1 MIKIAVFV
9 FYVPRYRNEKIP
21 TNYLRCCQVM
31 SVSVAKP
38 VVAASLVASTV
49 VYLGYLWYKHRAEA
63 KECSDPPTAVNTE
76 RHLEQVQ
83 QRLHTIRRS
92 RLETLEEEP
101 ASSEHHS
108 KDQTVTISEH
118 SEETLKSEEISL
130 VNSPVEECRMA
141 VEESGLA
148 PVPDVFSA
156 LNDPLCGE
164 SDSYSSSPVK
174 SESAQSKSSCEWS
187 DLIEQDLKE
196 MQVCPP

>member
-1 MIKIAVFV
+1 
-9 FYVPRYRNEKIP
+9 
-21 TNYLRCCQVM
+21 
-31 SVSVAKP
+31 
-38 VVAASLVASTV
+38 
-49 VYLGYLWYKHRAEA
+49 
-63 KECSDPPTAVNTE
+63 
-76 RHLEQVQ
+76 
-83 QRLHTIRRS
+83 
-92 RLETLEEEP
+92 
-101 ASSEHHS
+101 
-108 KDQTVTISEH
+108 
-118 SEETLKSEEISL
+118 
-130 VNSPVEECRMA
+130 MA

>member
-1 MIKIAVFV
+1 
-9 FYVPRYRNEKIP
+9 
-21 TNYLRCCQVM
+21 M

-49 VYLGYLWYKHRAEA
+49 VYLGYLWYKHRAGA

-101 ASSEHHS
+101 VSSEHHS

>member
-1 MIKIAVFV
+1 
-9 FYVPRYRNEKIP
+9 
-21 TNYLRCCQVM
+21 M
-31 SVSVAKP
+31 SVSVTKP
-38 VVAASLVASTV
+38 VVAASLVASTI
-49 VYLGYLWYKHRAEA
+49 VYIGYLWYKNRIGEGQQSSVPAPDASTGH
-63 KECSDPPTAVNTE
+63 
-76 RHLEQVQ
+76 HLEQVQ
-83 QRLHTIRRS
+83 QKLQSVKRS

-101 ASSEHHS
+101 TSSEHHS
-108 KDQTVTISEH
+108 KDHTVTISEH